1 MTHEAQDNAKDPLP
15 DNLAS
20 CHALIDQQAALIQQ
34 ERARNEELA
43 AEHEK
48 LRKLLHHF
56 VNGSRSE
63 KRILDSPGQGLLPF
77 ETQEEFEAAKAEA
90 EAEAKQIIQKYE
102 VQRHER
108 KKKRRSESL
117 PVDLPRVEVPVE
129 VDESLRNCP
138 QHGERT
144 LMGEDIVETLVVE
157 PPKAYVE
164 VRRFPK
170 FVCPTDKKCGVASP
184 ERPTGLTEGNRYS
197 ASVAAAVIDY
207 KWGQYIPIYRQQDLF
222 AACGW
227 TPRRSTLLNLVEAA
241 EFAVDPLLDLMKR
254 RVQGDIG
261 VGIDETSCR
270 MLLPKVDPEL
280 DPRDPKSVRLD
291 EKLRE
296 ARSKGDKSLL
306 AKMWVYSG
314 LHEAPYN
321 IFDFRVSRHRDGPE
335 DFFQD
340 SRCKVQ
346 GDCFSGNQSV
356 VLRSDGRLEFVACWS
371 HARRKVAD
379 ALTYEKESE
388 QLIGMIQALYDIET
402 RAKEYSVEK
411 REQIRAGESAA
422 ILASIG
428 KWLASPVVAEVLPKS
443 DFGEALR
450 YIRNHWRALNAFVD
464 DGRIPIDNNSVEQL
478 MKQVALG
485 RKAWLFVSSVASG
498 ERSAKMMSL
507 VSSARRHDLDSRAY
521 VEDVLRQLLEGCTD
535 YERLLPDNWKRS
547 HPGAVR
553 QYRQEERRDKADRK
567 QYNAARRR
575 KLRRQLL
582 D

>member
-1 MTHEAQDNAKDPLP
+1 MNEAEPHLSSDLP
-15 DNLAS
+15 SDLSS
-20 CHALIDQQAALIQQ
+20 CHALIQQQ
-34 ERARNEELA
+34 RARNEELA
-43 AEHEK
+43 AETEK
-48 LRKLLHHF
+48 LTAEMESLRKLLSHL

-77 ETQEEFEAAKAEA
+77 ESVEEFEAAKAEA
-90 EAEAKQIIQKYE
+90 EAEAKQIVEKYE
-102 VQRHER
+102 VQQHER

-117 PVDLPRVEVPVE
+117 PADLPRVEVLVE
-129 VDESLRNCP
+129 VDDSLRTCP
-138 QHGERT
+138 THGQRKQ
-144 LMGEDIVETLVVE
+144 MGEDIVETLVVE
-157 PPKAYVE
+157 PPRAYVE
-164 VRRFPK
+164 VRRYPK
-170 FVCPTDKKCGVASP
+170 FVCPDDKKCGVASP

-197 ASVAAAVIDY
+197 PSVAAAVIDY
-207 KWGQYIPIYRQQDLF
+207 KWGHYVPIYRQQDLF

-227 TPRRSTLLNLVEAA
+227 TPRRSTLLNLVERV
-241 EFAVDPLLDLMKR
+241 EFVVDPLLALMTR
-254 RVQGDIG
+254 RVQNDIG

-270 MLLPKVDPEL
+270 MLLPKVIPKVD
-280 DPRDPKSVRLD
+280 RSDPKSVRLE

-296 ARSKGDKSLL
+296 AVAKGEKSLI

-335 DFFQD
+335 EFFRN

-379 ALTYEKESE
+379 SLTYEKESE
-388 QLIGMIQALYDIET
+388 QLVGMIQALYDIET
-402 RAKEYSVEK
+402 RAKDYSA
-411 REQIRAGESAA
+411 EQRQSLRSRDSVAV
-422 ILASIG
+422 LNSIG
-428 KWLASPVVAEVLPKS
+428 KWLDSPVVAEVLPKS
-443 DFGEALR
+443 DFGEAIR
-450 YIRNHWRALNAFVD
+450 YIRNHWRALNVYVE

-485 RKAWLFVSSVASG
+485 RKAWLFVSNVASG

-507 VSSARRHDLDSRAY
+507 VSSARRHDLDSRLY
-521 VEDVLRQLLEGCTD
+521 LEDILRQLLNGCTD
-535 YERLLPDNWKRS
+535 YERLLPDVWKQS
-547 HPGAVR
+547 HPEAIR
-553 QYRQEERRDKADRK
+553 SYRQEERRDKADRK

-575 KLRRQLL
+575 KLRRQLFS
-582 D
+582 

>member
-1 MTHEAQDNAKDPLP
+1 
-15 DNLAS
+15 
-20 CHALIDQQAALIQQ
+20 
-34 ERARNEELA
+34 
-43 AEHEK
+43 
-48 LRKLLHHF
+48 
-56 VNGSRSE
+56 
-63 KRILDSPGQGLLPF
+63 
-77 ETQEEFEAAKAEA
+77 
-90 EAEAKQIIQKYE
+90 
-102 VQRHER
+102 
-108 KKKRRSESL
+108 
-117 PVDLPRVEVPVE
+117 
-129 VDESLRNCP
+129 
-138 QHGERT
+138 
-144 LMGEDIVETLVVE
+144 
-157 PPKAYVE
+157 
-164 VRRFPK
+164 
-170 FVCPTDKKCGVASP
+170 
-184 ERPTGLTEGNRYS
+184 
-197 ASVAAAVIDY
+197 
-207 KWGQYIPIYRQQDLF
+207 
-222 AACGW
+222 
-227 TPRRSTLLNLVEAA
+227 
-241 EFAVDPLLDLMKR
+241 
-254 RVQGDIG
+254 
-261 VGIDETSCR
+261 
-270 MLLPKVDPEL
+270 MLLPTVDPEL
-280 DPRDPKSVRLD
+280 DPSDPKSVRLN

-335 DFFQD
+335 EFFRD

-388 QLIGMIQALYDIET
+388 QLVGMIQALYDIET
-402 RAKEYSVEK
+402 RAKDYSVEK
-411 REQIRAGESAA
+411 REQIRAHESAA

-450 YIRNHWRALNAFVD
+450 YIRNHWRALNTFLE

-485 RKAWLFVSSVASG
+485 RKAWLFVSNVASG

-521 VEDVLRQLLEGCTD
+521 TEDVLRQLLDGCTEYD
-535 YERLLPDNWKRS
+535 RLLPDIWKRS
-547 HPGAVR
+547 HPESIR

-582 D
+582 S

>member
-1 MTHEAQDNAKDPLP
+1 MTHETQDNAGDQLP
-15 DNLAS
+15 DDLAT
-20 CHALIDQQAALIQQ
+20 CHVLIQQ
-34 ERARNEELA
+34 ERSRNEELA

-77 ETQEEFEAAKAEA
+77 ETQEEFEAAREEA
-90 EAEAKQIIQKYE
+90 EAEAKQIIEKYE
-102 VQRHER
+102 VQQHER

-117 PVDLPRVEVPVE
+117 PAELPRVEVPVK
-129 VDESLRNCP
+129 VDDSLKNCP
-138 QHGERT
+138 KHGQRT

-164 VRRFPK
+164 VRRYRK
-170 FVCPTDKKCGVASP
+170 FVCPSDKKCGVASP

-270 MLLPKVDPEL
+270 MLLPKVDPVP
-280 DPRDPKSVRLD
+280 DPNDPKSVRLD
-291 EKLRE
+291 EKVRE
-296 ARSKGDKSLL
+296 ARAKRDKSLK

-335 DFFQD
+335 DFFGS

-356 VLRSDGRLEFVACWS
+356 VLRSGGRLEFVACWS

-388 QLIGMIQALYDIET
+388 QLVGMIQALYDIET
-402 RAKEYSVEK
+402 RAQEYSVEQ
-411 REQIRAGESAA
+411 RQRLRGRDSVAV
-422 ILASIG
+422 LNSIG
-428 KWLASPVVAEVLPKS
+428 KWLDSPVVAEVLPKS

-450 YIRNHWRALNAFVD
+450 YIRNHWRALNLFVE

-485 RKAWLFVSSVASG
+485 RKAWLFVSNVVSG

-507 VSSARRHDLDSRAY
+507 VSSARRHDLDSVPTSRT
-521 VEDVLRQLLEGCTD
+521 C
-535 YERLLPDNWKRS
+535 
-547 HPGAVR
+547 
-553 QYRQEERRDKADRK
+553 
-567 QYNAARRR
+567 
-575 KLRRQLL
+575 
-582 D
+582 